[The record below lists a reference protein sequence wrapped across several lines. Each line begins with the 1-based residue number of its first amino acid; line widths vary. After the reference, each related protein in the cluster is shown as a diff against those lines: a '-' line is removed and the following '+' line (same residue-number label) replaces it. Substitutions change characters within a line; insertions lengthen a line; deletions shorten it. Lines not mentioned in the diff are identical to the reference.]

1 MKIKKYFYL
10 ALYYGFAYY
19 LPPTNSG
26 RFGKIGGAIRNFCF
40 RRIVKKC
47 GSPINIESHAHFG
60 NGSGIELGNHSCIGI
75 KCHVPNDIKIGDH
88 VMMGPNTFILDNCT
102 HDLSVLPTG
111 TIIPIIGRTIIGN
124 DVWIG
129 RQVLFTPC
137 KSVGNHVVIGA
148 GSVVSKNIPDNVIVG
163 GNPVRII
170 RQRWN
175 FENDEEFRKQ

>member
-1 MKIKKYFYL
+1 
-10 ALYYGFAYY
+10 
-19 LPPTNSG
+19 
-26 RFGKIGGAIRNFCF
+26 
-40 RRIVKKC
+40 
-47 GSPINIESHAHFG
+47 
-60 NGSGIELGNHSCIGI
+60 
-75 KCHVPNDIKIGDH
+75 
-88 VMMGPNTFILDNCT
+88 MMGPNTFILDNCT

-111 TIIPIIGRTIIGN
+111 KIIPIIGRTIIGN

-163 GNPVRII
+163 GNPVKTI